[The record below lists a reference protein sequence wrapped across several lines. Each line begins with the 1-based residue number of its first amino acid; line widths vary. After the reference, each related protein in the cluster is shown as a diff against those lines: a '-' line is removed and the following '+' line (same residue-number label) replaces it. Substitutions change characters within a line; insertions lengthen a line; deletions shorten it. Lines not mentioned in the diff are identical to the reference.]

1 MGSLLGTKSDSNGSP
16 TSPHGLILSEDEA
29 TAYTDLLEAFPAL
42 FRIISGYFFMQIW
55 EFGFVPGFR
64 G

>member
-29 TAYTDLLEAFPAL
+29 TAYTELLEAFPAL
-42 FRIISGYFFMQIW
+42 FRIVSGIFLTEIMVS
-55 EFGFVPGFR
+55 GFLPGFW